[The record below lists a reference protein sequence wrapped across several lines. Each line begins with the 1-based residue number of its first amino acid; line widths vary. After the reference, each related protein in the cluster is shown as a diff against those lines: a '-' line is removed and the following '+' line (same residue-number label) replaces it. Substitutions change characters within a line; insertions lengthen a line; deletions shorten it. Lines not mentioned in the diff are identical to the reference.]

1 MKRLVLGFIFAFV
14 FFTINVHAQSQM
26 GFRLSYL
33 IPNYKITSSPE
44 GSSETMSEDNG
55 LAYTLS
61 YKRRWPG
68 VFNFGA
74 EMEYNRIRS
83 NLNSEYQSLDIKVHR
98 ITDFTTNYLDIRLL
112 PEFVY
117 GKKLKAYFQVG
128 PFMGILL
135 KSSASGSYCFSDDNG
150 NVSCS
155 LQDGVATD
163 DFPIID
169 WGIFVGGGVE
179 YPLFERFKLALEL
192 QYSRGF
198 ARFTQKDNYVFAT
211 RNFSTGLSFI
221 YVFKGYADRK

>member
-1 MKRLVLGFIFAFV
+1 MKKFIVSFV
-14 FFTINVHAQSQM
+14 FFGFLLNVHAQSQM
-26 GFRLSYL
+26 GFRVSYL
-33 IPNYKITSSPE
+33 IPNYRITSTPP

-55 LAYTLS
+55 LAYTLN

-68 VFNFGA
+68 VFNFGV
-74 EMEYNRIRS
+74 EMEYNQTKS
-83 NLNSEYQSLDIKVHR
+83 NFESEYQDLDIKVHR
-98 ITDFTTNYLDIRLL
+98 TTDFITNYIDFRLL

-128 PFMGILL
+128 PFLGVLV
-135 KSSASGSYCFSDDNG
+135 KSSATGSYCFSDDNG

-155 LQDGVATD
+155 LQDGTATD

-169 WGIFVGGGVE
+169 WGIFFGGGIE
-179 YPLFERFKLALEL
+179 YPLFERLKLALEL

-211 RNFSTGLSFI
+211 RNFTTGLSLI
-221 YVFKGYADRK
+221 YVFKGYSERK